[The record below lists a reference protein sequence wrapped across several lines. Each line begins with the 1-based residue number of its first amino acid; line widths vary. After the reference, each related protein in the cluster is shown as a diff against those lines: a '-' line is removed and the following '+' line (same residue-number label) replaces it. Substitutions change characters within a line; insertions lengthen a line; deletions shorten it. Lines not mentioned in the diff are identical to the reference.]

1 MPEKVFITDDNTA
14 TFACPK
20 CKRHKT
26 TDVTKYKHIET
37 SVRVKIKC
45 PCGHAYDVIL
55 ERRRYLRKNINLN
68 GKFIYLKNDEAGGMT
83 VTDISRYGLRLK
95 LKFPYNF
102 EVGDKLLLDFTL
114 DDKQESFVSNKE
126 VIVRSVKGLSV
137 GAEFAHTE
145 HYDSLGQYLLYYM
158 K

>member
-14 TFACPK
+14 TFSCPK

-26 TDVTKYKHIET
+26 TDVTKYKNIET

-55 ERRRYLRKNINLN
+55 ERRRYIRKNINLT
-68 GKFIYLKNDEAGGMT
+68 GKFIDLKNDEAGGMT
-83 VTDISRYGLRLK
+83 VTDISRYGLRLR
-95 LKFPYNF
+95 LKFQHTF
-102 EVGDKLLLDFTL
+102 DVGDKLLLDFTL
-114 DDKQESFVSNKE
+114 DDKQKSFVANKE
-126 VIVRSVKGLSV
+126 VIVRSVKGVSV
-137 GAEFAHTE
+137 GAEFAQTE
-145 HYDSLGQYLLYYM
+145 HYDSLGPYLLYYM